1 MDFYHLKKNF
11 IGVAMFQNVLK
22 FKLKKVIN

>member
-22 FKLKKVIN
+22 FKLKVIN